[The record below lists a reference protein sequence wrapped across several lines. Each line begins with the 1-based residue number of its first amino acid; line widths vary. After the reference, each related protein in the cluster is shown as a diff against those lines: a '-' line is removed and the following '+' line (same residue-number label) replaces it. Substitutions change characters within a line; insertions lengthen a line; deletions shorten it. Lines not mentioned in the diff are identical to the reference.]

1 MSSASTARRGR
12 CASRSATGIVR
23 LRPDADA
30 ISPSSS
36 PCLSYHCTPVRKSAM
51 GLLINPCT
59 KDAAGEITVPL
70 LT

>member
-30 ISPSSS
+30 NRHQPILISLFKLPLHTRKKN
-36 PCLSYHCTPVRKSAM
+36 CHGPV
-51 GLLINPCT
+51 
-59 KDAAGEITVPL
+59 D
-70 LT
+70 